1 MSEGR
6 HNRAVEISGLRHH
19 FDVRGDAVQALERI
33 DLTIEPGQ
41 FVCLAGPSGCGKTTL
56 LRLLAGFMKPSEGS
70 ITVDGHPVSRP
81 SADRGVVFQ
90 QPMLFPWLTVRK
102 NVELGPKLRGIG
114 RAERREQADHYL
126 SMVGLSDFSEHRP
139 YELSG
144 GMQQRCQIARVLTN
158 DPDIVLMD
166 EPFGALDALT
176 RERLQNELLDI
187 WRATGKTILFI
198 THSVDEAVFLSSRVM
213 VMSPRPGRI
222 VLDED
227 ARLSDPSDPIEPEAI
242 RALPAYGDL
251 VDRVRQAIHE
261 TEDREAELVVRP
273 SEPRKSLLSSVPPPG
288 SG

>member
-1 MSEGR
+1 MSHKREVQI
-6 HNRAVEISGLRHH
+6 AGLRHY
-19 FDVRGDAVQALERI
+19 FNVRGSLVHALERL

-56 LRLLAGFMKPSEGS
+56 LRLIAGFMRPSEGS
-70 ITVDGHPVSRP
+70 ITVGDERVARP
-81 SADRGVVFQ
+81 AAERGVVFQ
-90 QPMLFPWLTVRK
+90 QPTLFPWLSVRK
-102 NVELGPKLRGIG
+102 NVELGPKLRGVSA
-114 RAERREQADHYL
+114 RERRDTADHYL
-126 SMVGLSDFSEHRP
+126 SMVGLGDFADRRP

-176 RERLQNELLDI
+176 RERMQNELLEI

-198 THSVDEAVFLSSRVM
+198 THSVDEAVFLGSRVM

-227 ARLSDPSDPIEPEAI
+227 AMFSPPGSEIDATEI
-242 RALPAYGDL
+242 RALPEYARL
-251 VDRVRQAIHE
+251 REQVRLAIHQD
-261 TEDREAELVVRP
+261 TPKQDEAAA
-273 SEPRKSLLSSVPPPG
+273 S
-288 SG
+288 